1 MKDKFLDLAERFDAM
16 AYRERVTIAAAVLIG
31 GLLLGYLLLV
41 DPQLTRQTVQTK
53 RISQIKNELASLETQ
68 MSAIQSQ
75 LKDPDASN
83 RGALQEVRKRMAAID
98 MRLRNIQD
106 RLVMPDKMQA
116 FLEGLLAR
124 NRKLEL
130 LSLRTLP
137 PAPLI
142 DQPEP
147 GKKADG
153 KDKDAKEIRAIRKP
167 VSVSGDISVTN
178 IYKHAIEIR
187 IAGSYNDLLTYLAEL
202 EEMPQRMMWGSIE
215 LTVEKHPRCV
225 LTLTVYT
232 LSLDK
237 QWLVV

>member
-16 AYRERVTIAAAVLIG
+16 AHRERMTIAAAVLIG

-41 DPQLTRQTVQTK
+41 DPQLTRQAVQTK
-53 RISQIKNELASLETQ
+53 RITQIKNELAGLETQ
-68 MSAIQSQ
+68 MSAIQAQ

-124 NRKLEL
+124 NRNLEL

-137 PAPLI
+137 AAPLI
-142 DQPEP
+142 DQPDS
-147 GKKADG
+147 GKKASG
-153 KDKDAKEIRAIRKP
+153 KDAKDAKTIRKP

-202 EEMPQRMMWGSIE
+202 EEMPQRMIWGSIE

>member
-16 AYRERVTIAAAVLIG
+16 PHRERTTIAAAVLIG

-53 RISQIKNELASLETQ
+53 RIAQIKNELAGLETQ
-68 MSAIQSQ
+68 MTTIQAQ

-124 NRKLEL
+124 NRNLEL

-137 PAPLI
+137 AAPLI
-142 DQPEP
+142 SQPDP
-147 GKKADG
+147 VKKADG
-153 KDKDAKEIRAIRKP
+153 KDAKEAKTIRKP

-202 EEMPQRMMWGSIE
+202 EEMPQRMIWGSIE